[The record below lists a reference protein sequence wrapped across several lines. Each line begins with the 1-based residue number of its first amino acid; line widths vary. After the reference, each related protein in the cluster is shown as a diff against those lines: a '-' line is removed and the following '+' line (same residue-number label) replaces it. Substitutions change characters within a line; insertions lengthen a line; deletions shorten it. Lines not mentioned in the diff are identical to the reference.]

1 MVAGVAGFEDGAE
14 LCRLFV
20 WDALAVAAVVVVV
33 GRAFVLIA
41 ALVMRR

>member
-20 WDALAVAAVVVVV
+20 WDALVVAAVV